1 MRPLLRLVPADP
13 PTSGGPGGAAP
24 GTKPT
29 NGNRATPT
37 VLVVEDEILVRMPLA
52 EFLRDCGYRVIEAA
66 NAADAQAVFKA
77 GQPIEAV
84 FSDVHMP
91 GAMNGIGLAEWIQ
104 REYPDVQIILSS
116 GVDTTAAGRK
126 GILFL
131 PKPFSFE
138 ALAQHIKTLLGA

>member
-1 MRPLLRLVPADP
+1 MRPLLRLVPVDS
-13 PTSGGPGGAAP
+13 PTSGGSGAAGP

-52 EFLRDCGYRVIEAA
+52 EFLRDSGYRVIEAA

-91 GAMNGIGLAEWIQ
+91 GAMNGVGLAEWVQ
-104 REYPDVQIILSS
+104 REYPGVQIILSS

-138 ALAQHIKTLLGA
+138 ALARHLKRLL

>member
-1 MRPLLRLVPADP
+1 MRPLLRLVPVDP
-13 PTSGGPGGAAP
+13 PHSGGPGAAGPGA
-24 GTKPT
+24 KPT

-91 GAMNGIGLAEWIQ
+91 GAMNGVGLAEWVQ
-104 REYPDVQIILSS
+104 REYPGVQIILSS
-116 GVDTTAAGRK
+116 GVDATAAGRK

-138 ALAQHIKTLLGA
+138 ALARHLKRLLGG